1 MRNPLRTIA
10 NVAVAMLATIALAP
24 FVVAPSSAYA
34 RGGGGGGGGRG
45 GGGGPSGGGGRG
57 GRGGSNPGGR
67 GGSNPGGRG
76 GAGAGPSGGRGGSKG
91 GAKGGQAA
99 GQAAKNN
106 PIEYLLMIQQ
116 DDSDDHRT
124 DFLIDALDSAT
135 VNQRDK
141 DRAAALSANRDA
153 ASKVLRADDMPRP

>member
-1 MRNPLRTIA
+1 MRNPLRSVA

-24 FVVAPSSAYA
+24 FVVTPTSAYA

-45 GGGGPSGGGGRG
+45 GRG
-57 GRGGSNPGGR
+57 GNPGGR
-67 GGSNPGGRG
+67 GGSGGGNPGGRG
-76 GAGAGPSGGRGGSKG
+76 GSRGGTGGPNSGGRGGGKGGSKG
-91 GAKGGQAA
+91 NQSA

-106 PIEYLLMIQQ
+106 PIEYLLLIQQ

-124 DFLIDALDSAT
+124 DFLIDALDAAT

-141 DRAAALSANRDA
+141 DRAAALNANRDA
-153 ASKVLRADDMPRP
+153 ASKLLRADDMPRP